1 MKDFLYMIQTCFAAV
16 GGWLGWFL
24 GGMDG
29 LILTLV
35 IFMAVDYISGVLV
48 AISRHKLNSNVGF
61 KGIAK
66 KFLIVALVGIGSLID
81 RYVITDGAVIR
92 TAIIFFYLSNEGI
105 SILENAGKLG
115 LRIPQKLKQILEQ
128 IEGDEDEH

>member
-1 MKDFLYMIQTCFAAV
+1 MKEFLRMIQTIIAAI

-29 LILTLV
+29 LIITLV

-48 AISRHKLNSNVGF
+48 AIYKHKLNSNIGF

-66 KFLIVALVGIGSLID
+66 KVLILALVGIGSLID
-81 RYVITDGAVIR
+81 RYVITDGAVVR

-115 LRIPQKLKQILEQ
+115 LKIPMKLKQVLEQ